1 MKFEE
6 PKPLNSV
13 AEFHDTFGLPVLD
26 HPQLISEER
35 SALRINLLQEEL
47 KELVAAIE
55 DKDLVE
61 IADAF
66 CDLQY
71 VLSGAILEYGMA
83 DKFKTL
89 FDEVHRSNMSKTCS
103 TVGEAEETI
112 RHYQD
117 NKGEEGNYQKRGD
130 KFIVY
135 RNTDG
140 KVLKSVNYSAADL
153 KSGLTQ

>member
-1 MKFEE
+1 MKIEE

-26 HPQLISEER
+26 EPQLIPKDR
-35 SALRINLLQEEL
+35 STLRVNLLKEEL

-55 DKDLVE
+55 DNDLVE

-71 VLSGAILEYGMA
+71 VLSGAILEYGMGA
-83 DKFKTL
+83 KFKAL

-103 TVGEAEETI
+103 SVEEAERTI
-112 RHYQD
+112 AYYKDR
-117 NKGEEGNYQKRGD
+117 KGEDGFYEEKQGKY
-130 KFIVY
+130 IVY
-135 RNTDG
+135 RMADG
-140 KVLKSVNYSAADL
+140 KVLKSVKYSEADL